1 MTTTHGQAGTLTA
14 PALTTKRHNTG
25 VVAGVERNILI
36 WIAERL
42 PRRVNSDHLTALA
55 LASMLGAGLAYW
67 LASVTPIGL
76 ALVVFFLALN
86 WFGDS
91 LDGTLARVR
100 NQQRPRFGFYVD
112 HVVDA
117 LGATFLLGGLGASG
131 FMSPIVAGVLAAA
144 YLLLLVEVFLAT
156 HVLGTFRMSYF
167 RVGPTE
173 LRIILSIGTFAL
185 ATHSHVTLA
194 GRVFLLFDVGGLVAA
209 AGLVVT
215 FLVSAITT
223 TRALHLAEPVPA
235 AADQR

>member
-1 MTTTHGQAGTLTA
+1 MTTAHSSTGAVT
-14 PALTTKRHNTG
+14 PAIATKRHNTG
-25 VVAGVERNILI
+25 LSAGIERSFLI

-42 PRRVNSDHLTALA
+42 PESVTSDHLTALA
-55 LASMLGAGLAYW
+55 LASMLGAGLSYW
-67 LASVTPIGL
+67 LARVTSVGL
-76 ALVVFFLALN
+76 VMVVCFLILN

-100 NQQRPRFGFYVD
+100 DQQRPRFGFYVD

-117 LGATFLLGGLGASG
+117 LGAVFLLGGLGLSG
-131 FMSPIVAGVLAAA
+131 FMSPLVAATLGAA

-173 LRIILSIGTFAL
+173 LRIILSAGTIAL

-194 GRVFLLFDVGGLVAA
+194 G
-209 AGLVVT
+209 
-215 FLVSAITT
+215 
-223 TRALHLAEPVPA
+223 
-235 AADQR
+235 